1 MKLTVIVTSTR
12 PGRVGKAVT
21 DWFADY
27 AKNYAKEQAPHLEV
41 EVADLKD
48 IDLPLYNEP
57 RHPMLQDYEHAHTR
71 RWSEIVEQSD
81 AFVFVLP
88 EYNHTAPPTFFNALD
103 YLYKEWNFKPAGFVS
118 YGGIS
123 GGIRAV
129 ETAKHT
135 VSTMEMVPVKQQVL
149 IPMVGEYLADGVFT
163 PSDMHS
169 QSAQTLLEMLTRWAT
184 ALETMRG

>member
-1 MKLTVIVTSTR
+1 MKLTIVITSTR
-12 PGRVGKAVT
+12 PGRVGKAVA
-21 DWFADY
+21 DWFEGY
-27 AKNYAKEQAPHLEV
+27 AKDHAKEHAPHLELA
-41 EVADLKD
+41 VADLKE
-48 IDLPLYNEP
+48 IDLPLYDEP

-149 IPMVGEYLADGVFT
+149 IPMVGEHLHDGVFHPT
-163 PSDMHS
+163 DMHT
-169 QSAQTLLEMLTRWAT
+169 QSAQTLVEMIGRWAT
-184 ALETMRG
+184 ALKTMR

>member
-1 MKLTVIVTSTR
+1 MKLTIIITSTR
-12 PGRVGKAVT
+12 PGRVGKAVA
-21 DWFADY
+21 DWFAGY
-27 AKNYAKEQAPHLEV
+27 AREQAPHLDV
-41 EVADLKD
+41 EVADLKE
-48 IDLPLYNEP
+48 IDLPLYDEP
-57 RHPMLQDYEHAHTR
+57 RHPMLQDYEHAHTQ
-71 RWSEIVEQSD
+71 RWSQIVEQSD

-88 EYNHTAPPTFFNALD
+88 EYNHTAPPSFLNALN
-103 YLYKEWNFKPAGFVS
+103 YLYKEWNYKPAGFVS

-135 VSTMEMVPVKQQVL
+135 LSTMEMVPVKQQVL

-169 QSAQTLLEMLTRWAT
+169 QSAQTLLETIARWSK
-184 ALETMRG
+184 ALKAMR